1 MSKQNNYTTTDIL
14 ITRITTVIAG
24 IIALCLI
31 VWGVISLTHLFTH
44 EETDDAQVEA
54 YINPVTARV
63 SGFIKEIR
71 YNDNQEVKK
80 GDTLLIIDNNEY
92 QLSKQQSVAGLQ
104 TSKEQVRALQSNIE
118 TAEKTAEVN
127 KALIG
132 AAKSKL
138 VREQQEYS
146 RYKKLLEA
154 ESATK
159 EQMENIES
167 ALEVARSNYQAAVHN
182 YEASLSKVA
191 DSKAQIAPVMAEIN
205 RRDLVLKRTD
215 LDVSYTVVTAPYNGR
230 IGRRTIQPGQQIQ
243 VGQTLAYIVDKDSGL
258 WVVANFKETQIHNM
272 HIGQIVSITTDAYPE
287 KEIKGKILSWSP
299 ATGARFSLLPPDNST
314 GNFVKIAQRIPV
326 KIQIDLKDPAQS
338 FLSAGMNANVS
349 VAKD

>member
-1 MSKQNNYTTTDIL
+1 MVKQTNYTTTDKL
-14 ITRITTVIAG
+14 ITRITTMIAG
-24 IIALCLI
+24 LIAICLLIWGIITIRHWYA
-31 VWGVISLTHLFTH
+31 F

-92 QLSKQQSVAGLQ
+92 QLNREQSVAGLQ
-104 TSKEQVRALQSNIE
+104 TSKEQVRALQANIE
-118 TAEKTAEVN
+118 TAEKAAEVN

-138 VREQQEYS
+138 TRQQQEYD

-167 ALEVARSNYQAAVHN
+167 ELEVATSNYQAAVHN
-182 YEASLSKVA
+182 YEVALSKVM

-215 LDVSYTVVTAPYNGR
+215 LDVNYTVVTAPYNGR

-243 VGQTLAYIVDKDSGL
+243 IGQTLAYIVDKNSGL
-258 WVVANFKETQIHNM
+258 WVVANFKETQLHNM
-272 HIGQIVSITTDAYPE
+272 HIGQTVNIVADAYPD

-326 KIQIDLKDPAQS
+326 KIQIDLNDPAQS
-338 FLSAGMNANVS
+338 FLSAGMNANVA
-349 VAKD
+349 VPKN